1 MYKLFGFEK
10 GDIMTK
16 MNVLK
21 DKIRLEEEIEAII
34 DGEVK
39 PLGNGAMVIASKKY
53 IGKKAYVI
61 IRKSKRL
68 SH

>member
-1 MYKLFGFEK
+1 MNILNN
-10 GDIMTK
+10 K
-16 MNVLK
+16 M
-21 DKIRLEEEIEAII
+21 KIEENIQAII

-61 IRKSKRL
+61 IRS
-68 SH
+68 

>member
-1 MYKLFGFEK
+1 
-10 GDIMTK
+10 MTK
-16 MNVLK
+16 INILK
-21 DKIRLEEEIEAII
+21 DKVRIEEEIEAVI

-61 IRKSKRL
+61 IRKRK
-68 SH
+68 

>member
-1 MYKLFGFEK
+1 
-10 GDIMTK
+10 MTK
-16 MNVLK
+16 MNILK
-21 DKIRLEEEIEAII
+21 DKVRIEEEIEAVI

-61 IRKSKRL
+61 IRKRK
-68 SH
+68 

>member
-1 MYKLFGFEK
+1 
-10 GDIMTK
+10 MTK
-16 MNVLK
+16 INILK
-21 DKIRLEEEIEAII
+21 DKVRIEEDIEAVI

-61 IRKSKRL
+61 IRKRK
-68 SH
+68 

>member
-1 MYKLFGFEK
+1 MYILFYSVK
-10 GDIMTK
+10 VISMTK

-21 DKIRLEEEIEAII
+21 NKLRIEEDIEAII

-61 IRKSKRL
+61 IRKK
-68 SH
+68 